1 MTQICGLDFRSN
13 LLSPCI
19 PSSDAT
25 FLRHANCLDFS
36 ISLSPCVF
44 QGASL
49 SLSNTRFCA
58 TAMRRVWNNRILW
71 TKACLQM
78 DAKWIW
84 GVKLKS
90 SWNGWSVM
98 IRHAMQSVPVL
109 SVFRA
114 PCDIICWLPR
124 RFMPSK
130 VAHKTKPSILT
141 LKYWQLKSFGAC
153 RPWT

>member
-84 GVKLKS
+84 GVKLK
-90 SWNGWSVM
+90 WM
-98 IRHAMQSVPVL
+98 IRDDPPCHAKRSSLELLQGSLWHYLRTSSALHAKQSCTQNQAVYFDIEVL
-109 SVFRA
+109 TIKIVWS
-114 PCDIICWLPR
+114 L
-124 RFMPSK
+124 
-130 VAHKTKPSILT
+130 
-141 LKYWQLKSFGAC
+141 
-153 RPWT
+153 